1 MINYA
6 IYLFANP
13 MISFGYV
20 VLLRIQTLMFTPIQ
34 GISQGICIVTAHLT
48 GAKRF
53 KTLSQTLK
61 KLIIIV
67 MLVTAIVGVIYLF
80 SYKSIIVYFTD
91 NTESKKAI
99 GSLIVFSI
107 LSLFSQP
114 VVRITNY
121 YFIGIG
127 KSIYSLLSIL
137 LNVSMF
143 VVFMLIGEVLFNS
156 HEFGIFMAIVL
167 LM

>member
-91 NTESKKAI
+91 NTEAKK
-99 GSLIVFSI
+99 LLEVVLYLVF
-107 LSLFSQP
+107 
-114 VVRITNY
+114 
-121 YFIGIG
+121 
-127 KSIYSLLSIL
+127 
-137 LNVSMF
+137 
-143 VVFMLIGEVLFNS
+143 
-156 HEFGIFMAIVL
+156 
-167 LM
+167 

>member
-91 NTESKKAI
+91 NTEAKKAI

-114 VVRITNY
+114 VRITNY

>member
-20 VLLRIQTLMFTPIQ
+20 VLLRIQTLMFTPK

-91 NTESKKAI
+91 NTEAKKAI

-143 VVFMLIGEVLFNS
+143 VVFTLIGEVLFNS

>member
-20 VLLRIQTLMFTPIQ
+20 VLLRIQTLMFTPK

-91 NTESKKAI
+91 NTEAKKAI

>member
-20 VLLRIQTLMFTPIQ
+20 VLLRIQTLMFTPK

-91 NTESKKAI
+91 NTEAKKAI

-137 LNVSMF
+137 LNVFMF

>member
-20 VLLRIQTLMFTPIQ
+20 VLLRIQTLMFTPI
-34 GISQGICIVTAHLT
+34 QGICIVTAHLT

-91 NTESKKAI
+91 NTEAKKAI

>member
-91 NTESKKAI
+91 NTEAKKAI

-114 VVRITNY
+114 VRLTNY
-121 YFIGIG
+121 YFIGIE

>member
-1 MINYA
+1 
-6 IYLFANP
+6 
-13 MISFGYV
+13 
-20 VLLRIQTLMFTPIQ
+20 
-34 GISQGICIVTAHLT
+34 
-48 GAKRF
+48 
-53 KTLSQTLK
+53 
-61 KLIIIV
+61 

-91 NTESKKAI
+91 NTEAKKAI

>member
-91 NTESKKAI
+91 NTEAKKAI
-99 GSLIVFSI
+99 GSLIVSI

>member
-67 MLVTAIVGVIYLF
+67 MLVTAIVSVIYLF
-80 SYKSIIVYFTD
+80 SYK
-91 NTESKKAI
+91 A
-99 GSLIVFSI
+99 
-107 LSLFSQP
+107 SLFISQ
-114 VVRITNY
+114 I
-121 YFIGIG
+121 IL
-127 KSIYSLLSIL
+127 KQKKLL
-137 LNVSMF
+137 
-143 VVFMLIGEVLFNS
+143 EVLLYLVF
-156 HEFGIFMAIVL
+156 
-167 LM
+167 

>member
-91 NTESKKAI
+91 NTEAKKAI

-114 VVRITNY
+114 VRITNY
-121 YFIGIG
+121 YFIGIE

>member
-20 VLLRIQTLMFTPIQ
+20 VLLRIQTLMFAPIQ

-91 NTESKKAI
+91 NTEAK
-99 GSLIVFSI
+99 
-107 LSLFSQP
+107 
-114 VVRITNY
+114 N
-121 YFIGIG
+121 
-127 KSIYSLLSIL
+127 LL
-137 LNVSMF
+137 
-143 VVFMLIGEVLFNS
+143 EVLLYLVF
-156 HEFGIFMAIVL
+156 
-167 LM
+167 

>member
-20 VLLRIQTLMFTPIQ
+20 VLLRIQTLMFTPK

-91 NTESKKAI
+91 NTEAKKAI

-121 YFIGIG
+121 YFIGIR